1 MNEQL
6 LKFIE
11 LCLTDGVI
19 TDKERE
25 VIFRKAAEY
34 NVDID
39 ECEIILESMIQQK
52 NISQNITI
60 SNDEVVTDVILN
72 RDSLFR
78 EAAEIVVEAQQG
90 SASLLQRKLYLGYN
104 RAGRLIDELE
114 NAGIVGAFD
123 SVNSRKINI
132 PNLQLLEYYL
142 NNGENM
148 SKIQFALKSTETKS
162 QLIKESI
169 KDNLEEKQLIDSNL
183 ENKVTSS
190 KENIFESN
198 IISVPIYN
206 RETIKYKYVIKITN
220 NYISCSQIFATTSY
234 DDISDKKEVYDNV
247 ASETIVLIKNYT
259 KMETK
264 GEVLKI
270 IGKNSK
276 NIIEAKNFENDDINK
291 IRGVISKFM

>member
-19 TDKERE
+19 TEKERE

-52 NISQNITI
+52 NMSQTSTV
-60 SNDEVVTDVILN
+60 SNDEVVTDIISN

-78 EAAEIVVEAQQG
+78 EAAEIVVEGQQA
-90 SASLLQRKLYLGYN
+90 SASLLQRKLKLGYN

-123 SVNSRKINI
+123 GVNPRKINI
-132 PNLQLLEYYL
+132 PNLQLLEYYF

-148 SKIQFALKSTETKS
+148 SKIQFALKSNETKS
-162 QLIKESI
+162 QTKVII
-169 KDNLEEKQLIDSNL
+169 KDNLQEKKHIDSKI
-183 ENKVTSS
+183 ENKSAS
-190 KENIFESN
+190 PKEYIFESE
-198 IISVPIYN
+198 IISVYISSS
-206 RETIKYKYVIKITN
+206 EEIKYKYVIKITN
-220 NYISCSQIFATTSY
+220 NYISCSKIYATISY
-234 DDISDKKEVYDNV
+234 DNIFNKIEVYDKIV
-247 ASETIVLIKNYT
+247 SETIVLIKNYT
-259 KMETK
+259 KMETNIK
-264 GEVLKI
+264 DLRI

-276 NIIEAKNFENDDINK
+276 NIIEAKNFKNDDMNK
-291 IRGVISKFM
+291 IREVISKLI

>member
-78 EAAEIVVEAQQG
+78 EASEIFVEPQQG

-123 SVNSRKINI
+123 GVNSRKINI

-169 KDNLEEKQLIDSNL
+169 KDNLEEKELIDSNL
-183 ENKVTSS
+183 ENKATSS
-190 KENIFESN
+190 KEYIFESN

-234 DDISDKKEVYDNV
+234 DDIFDKKELYDNV